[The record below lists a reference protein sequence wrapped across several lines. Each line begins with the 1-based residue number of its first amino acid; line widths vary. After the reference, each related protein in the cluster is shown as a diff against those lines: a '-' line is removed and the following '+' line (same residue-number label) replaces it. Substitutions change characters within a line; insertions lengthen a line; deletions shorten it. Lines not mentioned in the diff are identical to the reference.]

1 MRNHAERVFTA
12 LAAQTPQAA
21 SWRRCVE
28 LHGLDP
34 EQRRRPVRL
43 TCGELADARG
53 DAAELLAAS
62 GEALDR
68 LFSAVGGA
76 GFCVILTDAR
86 GVALERR
93 GLRREERTLDGLD
106 LCPGAIWD
114 EAGVGT
120 NGIGTAL
127 AEKRPVAIHRDK
139 HFLSANTALSC
150 ATAPVRDAEGRLLA
164 AIDVSA
170 CRHDLDEPTLGLLL
184 HAARDASH
192 RIETAL
198 FMRAHAGARI
208 VLAPGAGGRPGLL
221 ALDRDDLLVG
231 ADGPARRALG
241 IDAATLAARPPAG
254 RWLEEEGAP
263 RAEGFEEAERRAL
276 RVALARSGG
285 NVSAAAEALGVSR
298 VTLHRKLKRLGLR

>member
-1 MRNHAERVFTA
+1 MRRHADRVFSA
-12 LAAQTPQAA
+12 LDTHTPHAA

-28 LHGLDP
+28 VHGLDP

-43 TCGELADARG
+43 THAELAEAR
-53 DAAELLAAS
+53 DTAADLLAAS
-62 GEALDR
+62 GEALDG
-68 LFSAVGGA
+68 LFLAVGGA
-76 GFCVILTDAR
+76 GFCVILTDVR

-93 GLRREERTLDGLD
+93 GLHREQQTLDGLD

-150 ATAPVRDAEGRLLA
+150 ATAPVRDAEGRLVA

-184 HAARDASH
+184 HAARDASQ

-198 FMRAHAGARI
+198 FLRAHAGARI
-208 VLAPGAGGRPGLL
+208 VLAPGVGGRPGLL

-241 IDAATLAARPPAG
+241 IDAAAIAARPPAA
-254 RWLEEEGAP
+254 RWLEAEDDTA
-263 RAEGFEEAERRAL
+263 REGFEDAERRAL
-276 RVALARSGG
+276 RLALARTGG
-285 NVSAAAEALGVSR
+285 NVSAAASALGVSR
-298 VTLHRKLKRLGLR
+298 VTLHRKMKRLGLR